1 MRRLILP
8 LVVVSALAL
17 AGCQAAEPE
26 PTASEPALPAPSA
39 SDPAASESP
48 VTAAG
53 DPDAPEGY
61 PIAAPESFPECG
73 ALEPSMA
80 PIVPAGFAFDQEVSD
95 AQEQEDVAVER
106 QCAWTSGDQV
116 LRLTVSGIEFAPEEL
131 IALSSSR
138 LVVPDAAA
146 NERGLFVMGVG
157 EAPELDAPFERTVNV
172 YDQFETVSIG
182 WTGREAP
189 FSGQQAVD
197 AAVAV
202 HDELRG

>member
-8 LVVVSALAL
+8 LVVVTALAL

-26 PTASEPALPAPSA
+26 PSTTPALPAPSG
-39 SDPAASESP
+39 SAAPSESP
-48 VTAAG
+48 VTAEG

-61 PIAAPESFPECG
+61 PIAPPTELPECA
-73 ALEPSMA
+73 ALDAAVA

-95 AQEQEDVAVER
+95 AQDQEDVSVER
-106 QCAWTSGDQV
+106 QCAWTSGERV
-116 LRLTVSGIEFAPEEL
+116 LRITVSGIAFAPEEL

-138 LVVPDAAA
+138 LITPDAAA
-146 NERGLFVMGVG
+146 NERGLFVMGVD
-157 EAPELDAPFERTVNV
+157 EPPALDAPFAGTVNV
-172 YDQFETVSIG
+172 YDQFVTASVG
-182 WTGREAP
+182 WSEGQAP

-202 HDELRG
+202 QDVVRG